1 MKFDFNICSV
11 FRIDVRKQLYYNANH
26 IGCGKECDL
35 HMNQMNE
42 FYLTCDETR
51 FLNLVNDPA
60 IRPSLLE
67 HLEKLGL
74 LSAFLEAE
82 NGTTE

>member
-35 HMNQMNE
+35 QMNQE
-42 FYLTCDETR
+42 ILELYLSLTEPEKES
-51 FLNLVNDPA
+51 VNQM
-60 IRPSLLE
+60 IFSLLKSE
-67 HLEKLGL
+67 SCYQQEPCPQD
-74 LSAFLEAE
+74 
-82 NGTTE
+82 